1 MSKVPTI
8 KQAIK
13 QASSKQAIK
22 QASKQVAI
30 SKSQKVR
37 ENGVV
42 LENNG
47 KGNGKGNENIHRS
60 TC

>member
-1 MSKVPTI
+1 MSKVPT
-8 KQAIK
+8 KQA
-13 QASSKQAIK
+13 
-22 QASKQVAI
+22 

-47 KGNGKGNENIHRS
+47 EVAEDIRRRN
-60 TC
+60 C